1 MGDLFSQQLFLTSL
15 LFLTPQL
22 DFLSLSADNLTS
34 TSSVPQNVSIHSFL
48 FSYPS
53 PLFSPKANL
62 STALDPSLPLP
73 YGIPRGYFFSSGIF
87 RLHLYWLCPAE
98 RTFLGPWSTRQW
110 HFNFS
115 PTLCLQISQEMT
127 NSISDF
133 TTFHHICNSA
143 FPNLTPTFTNTAESL
158 MT

>member
-73 YGIPRGYFFSSGIF
+73 YGIPRGYFFPSGIF
-87 RLHLYWLCPAE
+87 RLHLYWLCPAYKHAQVCPKE
-98 RTFLGPWSTRQW
+98 LSLDLALLFHDTLISLLPSASKFLKR
-110 HFNFS
+110 
-115 PTLCLQISQEMT
+115 
-127 NSISDF
+127 
-133 TTFHHICNSA
+133 
-143 FPNLTPTFTNTAESL
+143 
-158 MT
+158 

>member
-53 PLFSPKANL
+53 PLLSPKANL

-87 RLHLYWLCPAE
+87 RLHLYWLCPAYKHAQVCLKE
-98 RTFLGPWSTRQW
+98 LSLDLGLLVNDTLISLLPSASKFLKR
-110 HFNFS
+110 
-115 PTLCLQISQEMT
+115 
-127 NSISDF
+127 
-133 TTFHHICNSA
+133 
-143 FPNLTPTFTNTAESL
+143 
-158 MT
+158 